1 MTPEQLLHAL
11 RLPASC
17 LVQRRLPKTLLDQHG
32 AARAGDKQVIAQ
44 GIASANWLASL
55 KPASTG
61 IAEHHSDTRAYVELA
76 VLHVEL
82 KPGARSQRLIQLLHA
97 ALPHPLLLLTTGG
110 LNSLSLAHKRIAP
123 GNHRAVDGAVV
134 DVQWSSPA
142 EAEPHAAAF
151 LAALAVGQRQ
161 ALELPAADL
170 AEQYQRWIEATEAL
184 LAARR
189 SGRFALPVGAEEA
202 ARRRQLLHQCSQ
214 LDAAIAQVRAAGK
227 RETDLA
233 AGAAL
238 NLRQRAL
245 RTDLTN
251 LVHQLTTQPE

>member
-44 GIASANWLASL
+44 GIASAHWLASL

-82 KPGARSQRLIQLLHA
+82 KPGARAQRLIQLLHA

-202 ARRRQLLHQCSQ
+202 ARRR
-214 LDAAIAQVRAAGK
+214 AALAECARLEAEMARLRAAAL
-227 RETDLA
+227 RERQMVRLTDLNHTLQA
-233 AGAAL
+233 ARAAHHTAHL
-238 NLRQRAL
+238 AL
-245 RTDLTN
+245 
-251 LVHQLTTQPE
+251 